1 MISPFTVTTPDS
13 ISESASR
20 REQTPALAMYRFNR
34 IGPPEG
40 PSGLGARGFEL
51 RPPGRPPG
59 PDLVPGRKSF
69 RPERDALE
77 RLFERP
83 PERPEDAG
91 FFMGQRYLKSAGK

>member
-1 MISPFTVTTPDS
+1 M
-13 ISESASR
+13 SASASH
-20 REQTPALAMYRFNR
+20 EQIR
-34 IGPPEG
+34 IGDVPVQSHRATEG
-40 PSGLGARGFEL
+40 PSGLRARGFEL

-59 PDLVPGRKSF
+59 PDLVPGRKSL